1 MNMYHRTKILIKDD
15 IEKIINLNI
24 CICGIGGVGSFVLE
38 SLARL
43 GVQNITIIDK
53 DVIDV
58 TNINRQ
64 LLALNS
70 TLGKDKVLVASKRVK
85 DINPDCNIKYYKTKI
100 DESNI
105 SELLNSF
112 DYVIDCIDD
121 VNAKISII
129 KHCYDNNIKIISS
142 MGMANRL
149 DPLKIKV
156 SDINKTTMCPLAR
169 KIRVKLKEI
178 NVKKLKVV
186 YSIESPIKTDKSIN
200 GNVLGSV
207 SFVPSVAGLI
217 IASEILKDI
226 KS

>member
-1 MNMYHRTKILIKDD
+1 MYHRTKILIKDD

-53 DVIDV
+53 DIIDI

-70 TLGKDKVLVASKRVK
+70 TLGKDKVLVASERIK
-85 DINPDCNIKYYKTKI
+85 DINPNCNINYFKTKI
-100 DESNI
+100 NESNV
-105 SELLNSF
+105 SELLNNY

-121 VNAKISII
+121 VNAKINII
-129 KHCYDNNIKIISS
+129 KYCYDNDIKIISS

-156 SDINKTTMCPLAR
+156 SDINKTSTCPLAR
-169 KIRVKLKEI
+169 KIRVKLKEF

-186 YSIESPIKTDKSIN
+186 YSEETPINTDKSTY

-217 IASEILKDI
+217 ISSEIVKDI
-226 KS
+226 IS